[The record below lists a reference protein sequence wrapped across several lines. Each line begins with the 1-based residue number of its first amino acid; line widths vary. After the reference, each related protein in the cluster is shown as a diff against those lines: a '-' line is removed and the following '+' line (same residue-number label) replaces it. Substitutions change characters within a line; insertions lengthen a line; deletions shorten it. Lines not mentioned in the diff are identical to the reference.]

1 MKVRKIG
8 IFNQL
13 FIWLAIFLLLGDG
26 ILGVTVYRRSEKI
39 LFQQIQINAMNIAQG
54 ASGEISGKVLRTIS
68 VGEEGSE
75 AYNQIL
81 NELAILR
88 DNMELEYI
96 YTLRK
101 ESNGS
106 YVFVVDSDPEEPAA
120 IGEICDETKALNL
133 AFLQGETT
141 ADDEPFTDEWG
152 NHISAYSPIFDGSEI
167 VGAVGVDISANWIEE
182 QMKELSKLVLIV
194 CTGTYVTSLLFLQ
207 LIMITFKK
215 SLRKLNEKVEEL
227 AGGNGDLTREIDI
240 RTGDELEV
248 IAKNMNIFIGQIRE
262 LIKEVAESAKDII
275 KIGEELNHTV
285 KDNTDIMSEMN
296 GEFVDISKN
305 MDDSSY
311 SSKELSETLTKS
323 AEHISAFAE
332 EVNAIRNM
340 VQKANIN
347 AQNTSVTAK
356 ENRNN
361 ALTSLTQI
369 QEKMNKAVQEAQKI
383 EQVKV
388 IAEEISSIANQTNL
402 LSLNAQIEAARAGEM
417 GAGFAVVAIE
427 VGHLSNDIDKAVAE
441 IHTINAQVLS
451 AVSAMIEVSN
461 EMIQFVSQDVVRDY
475 DTFAKLGQEYG
486 DTTDSIA
493 LQMTEIG
500 EQSTEIAHTISEINE
515 KIHHITDKVMLTA
528 DSAGRMA
535 ESTNQITKSLINL
548 KIISGK
554 NIVHSEEL
562 NRQVGKYKF

>member
-1 MKVRKIG
+1 M
-8 IFNQL
+8 
-13 FIWLAIFLLLGDG
+13 
-26 ILGVTVYRRSEKI
+26 
-39 LFQQIQINAMNIAQG
+39 
-54 ASGEISGKVLRTIS
+54 
-68 VGEEGSE
+68 
-75 AYNQIL
+75 
-81 NELAILR
+81 
-88 DNMELEYI
+88 
-96 YTLRK
+96 
-101 ESNGS
+101 
-106 YVFVVDSDPEEPAA
+106 VDSDPEEPAA
-120 IGEICDETKALNL
+120 IGEICDETKALDL

-152 NHISAYSPIFDGSEI
+152 IHISAYSPIFDGSEI

-182 QMKELSKLVLIV
+182 QMEELSKLVLIV

-388 IAEEISSIANQTNL
+388 IAEEISNIANQTNL

-417 GAGFAVVAIE
+417 GAGFAVVAME

-461 EMIQFVSQDVVRDY
+461 EMTQFVAQDVVRDY

-515 KIHHITDKVMLTA
+515 KIHHIADKVMLTA

-562 NRQVGKYKF
+562 NRQVGKYRF